1 MYSNPDMSNSDL
13 SNASEKISNMV
24 DRLNLPRTIVD
35 RANRLL
41 ESMYQRQDLKAHCT
55 DTIASAC
62 VYIICRSVL

>member
-41 ESMYQRQDLKAHCT
+41 ESMYERQNLKSQFS
-55 DTIASAC
+55 DTMASAC